1 VKHDLVHFSR
11 PMGVKQSHVFRVLI
25 HIDVM
30 EDLMFYHHPHEELLA
45 NRKVPWME
53 FAWRP
58 GHADGEL
65 DEEELH
71 PQPQR
76 CDQQLPF

>member
-45 NRKVPWME
+45 DRKVPWME
-53 FAWRP
+53 FA
-58 GHADGEL
+58 
-65 DEEELH
+65 
-71 PQPQR
+71 
-76 CDQQLPF
+76 